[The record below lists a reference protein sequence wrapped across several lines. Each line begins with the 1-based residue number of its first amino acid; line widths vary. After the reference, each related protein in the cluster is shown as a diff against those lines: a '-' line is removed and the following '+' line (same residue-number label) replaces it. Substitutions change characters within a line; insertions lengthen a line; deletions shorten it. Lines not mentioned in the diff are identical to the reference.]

1 MVPNQAV
8 YQTELHPDERFQWES
23 NPLTRVLQTH
33 PRPTRIGTYI
43 DDYRFRLIYHHI
55 LSYLLVPVA
64 RIELA
69 MHRLKVCCHTT
80 WLHEHM
86 VDNGGFEPQSVPVF
100 KNVPFGCGFRSTTLT
115 QYRSLATADHSD
127 APLMHQSLPMK
138 RCGGRGADTSRP
150 LATGLITNAAYVPPL
165 PGVVEP
171 VGFEPTTPCLQGRC
185 SSQAEL

>member
-1 MVPNQAV
+1 M
-8 YQTELHPDERFQWES
+8 
-23 NPLTRVLQTH
+23 
-33 PRPTRIGTYI
+33 
-43 DDYRFRLIYHHI
+43 YHHI

-138 RCGGRGADTSRP
+138 KARRKSCGYYSASCYGSGAIFLPFYSRYP
-150 LATGLITNAAYVPPL
+150 
-165 PGVVEP
+165 
-171 VGFEPTTPCLQGRC
+171 
-185 SSQAEL
+185 AELIRVSLL